1 MYSLFTLHNIDKEKE
16 KEKRVKKRE
25 KIIFKYII
33 ASLMLR
39 N

>member
-1 MYSLFTLHNIDKEKE
+1 MYSLFTLYNIDKEKE
-16 KEKRVKKRE
+16 KREKKSI